1 MNWKESKVSLTYLI
15 FKSRLNKKLEKYS
28 TSLSEMSSAKT
39 NFQQLANLAN
49 GSIIGQIIY
58 NKLNLLGCV
67 VLFCTSNGKIHVHAL
82 DHCV

>member
-1 MNWKESKVSLTYLI
+1 MNWKESKVSFTYLI

-49 GSIIGQIIY
+49 GSIIGQIIDGR
-58 NKLNLLGCV
+58 LNLLGSI
-67 VLFCTSNGKIHVHAL
+67 VLFCT
-82 DHCV
+82 

>member
-1 MNWKESKVSLTYLI
+1 MNWKESKVSLTYLN

-39 NFQQLANLAN
+39 NFQQLPNLAN

-58 NKLNLLGCV
+58 NKLNLLSCF
-67 VLFCTSNGKIHVHAL
+67 VLFCTSNGKIHIQPL

>member
-1 MNWKESKVSLTYLI
+1 MNWKESKISLTYLI
-15 FKSRLNKKLEKYS
+15 FKSRLNKKLEKYAA
-28 TSLSEMSSAKT
+28 SLLEMSSAKT

-58 NKLNLLGCV
+58 NKLNLLGSV
-67 VLFCTSNGKIHVHAL
+67 VLFCTSNGKIHVQPF